1 MRRNSAAAA
10 ADKGGVGLVAGR
22 LFNDV
27 ELQTPPPLTPG
38 QGGGGELAGEK
49 EEGDSDGRVMD
60 EIRRQRKKEQEELDI
75 LSPAL
80 ILIRTALT

>member
-1 MRRNSAAAA
+1 MRRNSA

-27 ELQTPPPLTPG
+27 ELQTPPPVTPG
-38 QGGGGELAGEK
+38 QGGELAGE
-49 EEGDSDGRVMD
+49 EGDSDVRVMD

>member
-1 MRRNSAAAA
+1 M
-10 ADKGGVGLVAGR
+10 GLVAGR

-27 ELQTPPPLTPG
+27 ELQTPAPVTLG
-38 QGGGGELAGEK
+38 QGGELAG

-80 ILIRTALT
+80 ILIRMALA